1 MTDNREVTYNIIERI
16 AVLADGNNGWRKE
29 VNLVSWNGGPAKI
42 DIRDWSPDHERM
54 TRGITLPEDAAE
66 KLAVALAERYKIGE

>member
-1 MTDNREVTYNIIERI
+1 MADREVTYSIIERI
-16 AVLADGNNGWRKE
+16 AVLADGHDGWHKE

-66 KLAVALAERYKIGE
+66 KLAAALAKRYKIGE